1 MRDEISLPPKDQMLR
16 RLKDL
21 RIQKGVKQ
29 KKVAAALDMP
39 ASQISKLENQGG
51 NPTYETIFKIWMAI
65 NEDVGGIG
73 NKKASELVELKD
85 DYELTV
91 IESDQNVKD
100 VADIFCKN
108 NFSQAPVENEGEIIG
123 SITEKTLMNHNAK
136 EKIGEIMDPKF
147 IEVNLDTR
155 MDVIREILDY
165 EYAVLVR
172 NKEGEVED
180 LITRWDV
187 LNVIR
192 RD

>member
-29 KKVAAALDMP
+29 KTVAAALDMP

-123 SITEKTLMNHNAK
+123 SITEKTLMNHNAN

-172 NKEGEVED
+172 NKEGGVED